1 MVLSQI
7 LTTQGKVEAWETCCE
22 VLSKLNEIVPDSVDL
37 QTVGKMVRQ
46 TGETL
51 SKISDE
57 DLLNMKEMDSTLP
70 NVLKFYQHLV
80 CPPCRLCMLLNVC
93 TFH

>member
-57 DLLNMKEMDSTLP
+57 DLLNMKEIDSTTRSY
-70 NVLKFYQHLV
+70 VLKFYQHLV
-80 CPPCRLCMLLNVC
+80 CLPCLLNP
-93 TFH
+93 FDMSFR